1 MITWMRCAGLAWL
14 AMVIGLALGCA
25 SPHGPKV
32 SGRHQ
37 QPVSDVPPPD
47 SPEVTDADPPTI
59 LPETHM
65 SAGRLHESQNQFLR
79 AAEQYQLAI
88 KLKPDHVAAYNRLGI
103 VLDRLGRYEKADET
117 FRRAIQLAP
126 DQAYLHNNLAFSCI
140 LQSHWT
146 EAEIELTRALE
157 LQPNFARARVNLA
170 MVLAQQSRFE
180 EALNQFQTA
189 LSAAEAYYNIGLMY
203 QSKRKPVEAAQ
214 AFAQALELNPK
225 LVAAGKRLEQL
236 PADVVSAAHQ
246 RGSLNFHTAQTA
258 SPAPSEPIEP
268 GQARPA
274 KAQPTTGP
282 SPTAQAPYVSN
293 ALETTKSLSPDP
305 CETGFPP
312 VDFEGLGIGSEPPP
326 VSAGGLPREPDAT
339 PRPVMTATAPAAE
352 AADAPV
358 DDQPAVPEHLK
369 LLIETDG
376 ETNAFDAAPPWLP
389 LVDPQSALTD
399 PGWPRLEDSRGGSV
413 PDLDG
418 PAPSR
423 LKAALLQRV
432 RRVATRFRWLTGTLQ
447 QLAARLASE
456 AYAMSAFA
464 SPASPSPP
472 PSAQPSERLQ
482 GTLASDMLTP

>member
-268 GQARPA
+268 GQARLP

-282 SPTAQAPYVSN
+282 SPAAKAPYVSN
-293 ALETTKSLSPDP
+293 ASETTKSPSPNP
-305 CETGFPP
+305 CGTGFQP
-312 VDFEGLGIGSEPPP
+312 VDSEGLGMGSYRPVDMCSLSSRGAGSRSGRRLGPRTGAGNPPAGLC
-326 VSAGGLPREPDAT
+326 STTGQDAHRRLGRNARSTSCGGLRAAQRRAIPARQHDQAGDHCGGHDRAPQRLHLPHRSGPARR
-339 PRPVMTATAPAAE
+339 RP
-352 AADAPV
+352 
-358 DDQPAVPEHLK
+358 
-369 LLIETDG
+369 
-376 ETNAFDAAPPWLP
+376 
-389 LVDPQSALTD
+389 
-399 PGWPRLEDSRGGSV
+399 PGYRFGRPFHWRSQ
-413 PDLDG
+413 DG
-418 PAPSR
+418 PRGRRGDHRRLPS
-423 LKAALLQRV
+423 LGPEAQG
-432 RRVATRFRWLTGTLQ
+432 RRAHHHPRRSGL
-447 QLAARLASE
+447 R
-456 AYAMSAFA
+456 
-464 SPASPSPP
+464 
-472 PSAQPSERLQ
+472 
-482 GTLASDMLTP
+482 